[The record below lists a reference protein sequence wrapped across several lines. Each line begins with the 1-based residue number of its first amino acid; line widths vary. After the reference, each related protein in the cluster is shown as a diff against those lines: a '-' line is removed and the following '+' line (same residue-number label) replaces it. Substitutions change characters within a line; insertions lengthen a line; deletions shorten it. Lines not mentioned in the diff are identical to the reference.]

1 MPGKPDPKGL
11 QACRPNLGVNLA
23 TSRRLRKIERSPQ
36 RNGRAFDLHCTP
48 YWHTTVRRFIANKQ
62 IEKMIQGLNI
72 LVVDDNAYMR
82 RLTRMMLTNLGG
94 KSVLEASD
102 GLAALEATRT
112 ADPDVMVLDW
122 DMPVLNGIEVLRIVR
137 SPGVFPRPNLPVI
150 MLTTRAQ
157 RTHVNEALRAG
168 ANEFLLKPTSPKA
181 LRDRLIS
188 IVFKPRPMVTLGT
201 YYVPQPRRMSAPREA
216 LRELRESGIE

>member
-1 MPGKPDPKGL
+1 M
-11 QACRPNLGVNLA
+11 
-23 TSRRLRKIERSPQ
+23 
-36 RNGRAFDLHCTP
+36 
-48 YWHTTVRRFIANKQ
+48 ANKQ

-82 RLTRMMLTNLGG
+82 RLTRLMLTNLGA
-94 KSVLEASD
+94 KSVLEAAD
-102 GLAALEATRT
+102 GLAALEAIRT
-112 ADPDVMVLDW
+112 CDPDVMLLDW

-157 RTHVNEALRAG
+157 RAYVHEALRAG

-181 LRDRLIS
+181 LCERLTS
-188 IVFKPRPMVTLGT
+188 IVFKPRPMVKLGN
-201 YYVPQPRRMSAPREA
+201 YYVPEPRRMSVSREA
-216 LRELRESGIE
+216 AAAG